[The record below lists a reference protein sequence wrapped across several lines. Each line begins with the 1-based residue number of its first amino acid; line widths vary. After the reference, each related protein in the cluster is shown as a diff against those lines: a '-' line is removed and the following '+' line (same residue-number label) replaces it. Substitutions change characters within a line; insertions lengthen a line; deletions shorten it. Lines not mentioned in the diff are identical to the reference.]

1 MATTIVT
8 KNGSGAPA
16 ASDLVAG
23 ELAVDLTNGRLYT
36 EDSGGSVIEIG
47 LNPSGNVDVT
57 GTVTADGAEIIGD
70 VAINTTTPATYLH
83 IVPTDGELN
92 DAFTGFRIS
101 RSTSLKSAQHSTYS
115 HSGGSATITSTVTTG
130 GAGGGFRVLSS
141 ADGSTT
147 KTLANFANNNDISFY
162 EDTGTTAKL
171 FWDASAESLGIGT
184 SSPFFTAA
192 GRSSL
197 SVNGTSSSIL
207 AFGKGGSSENYI
219 LADAGGLTIAN
230 TSATL
235 PTAFFNNGSTRM
247 TISSAG
253 SVGIGVTP
261 KTTNATVTGSLNVNQ
276 AGLLVRNSNQAYFA
290 SNIYWDASD
299 QLKSHGAGYGLASLF
314 IPSDGS
320 HRFFNTTAAATGA
333 DENLTLNETM
343 RLDSSGHLLL
353 GTGGSFGT
361 LGTLVVQQTADS
373 KGIAIVDS
381 AEQNTL
387 FIENQG
393 DEIKFRGNSNSP
405 MTFSYSTGEKMRID
419 SSGNLLVGKSVTT
432 FGTAG
437 IALRGTVADFTR
449 DGGTPINVNRLTSD
463 GSLIDFHKAGTVVGT
478 IGVASGD
485 NFYIGATA
493 ANHTGLQFAD
503 NVIVPMVALSNSD
516 ATTDLGAS
524 TVRFKDLYL
533 SGGAYLGGTT
543 AANKL
548 EDYEEGLWTLTIATS
563 GTGESV
569 SIGNTTGT
577 YTKIGRQVTATIYTS
592 GVNVSAA
599 GSGAVLLG
607 GLPFTCSNGIQFY
620 AVPSFGHTTLFSY
633 EPDGYVTVNHNYIT
647 VTRVGTTTS
656 NALSVGNP
664 RYMMM
669 TVTYFT
675 DS

>member
-57 GTVTADGAEIIGD
+57 GSVTADKLITDSGVDAASFTSTGSTYVDINNGTVTGRLQTISSDFFIGTATVGTSLAFKSGNGVEAMRID
-70 VAINTTTPATYLH
+70 SSGNTT
-83 IVPTDGELN
+83 
-92 DAFTGFRIS
+92 F
-101 RSTSLKSAQHSTYS
+101 K
-115 HSGGSATITSTVTTG
+115 
-130 GAGGGFRVLSS
+130 
-141 ADGSTT
+141 
-147 KTLANFANNNDISFY
+147 ANNSAVGPIVTLENTATAVNGQAWGSIHFDSNDSS
-162 EDTGTTAKL
+162 TG
-171 FWDASAESLGIGT
+171 ASGTRASIIGT
-184 SSPFFTAA
+184 STSFNGDGNLTFSTAPA
-192 GRSSL
+192 
-197 SVNGTSSSIL
+197 
-207 AFGKGGSSENYI
+207 
-219 LADAGGLTIAN
+219 
-230 TSATL
+230 
-235 PTAFFNNGSTRM
+235 NGS
-247 TISSAG
+247 
-253 SVGIGVTP
+253 
-261 KTTNATVTGSLNVNQ
+261 
-276 AGLLVRNSNQAYFA
+276 
-290 SNIYWDASD
+290 
-299 QLKSHGAGYGLASLF
+299 
-314 IPSDGS
+314 
-320 HRFFNTTAAATGA
+320 NT
-333 DENLTLNETM
+333 ERM
-343 RLDSSGHLLL
+343 RL
-353 GTGGSFGT
+353 
-361 LGTLVVQQTADS
+361 
-373 KGIAIVDS
+373 
-381 AEQNTL
+381 
-387 FIENQG
+387 
-393 DEIKFRGNSNSP
+393 
-405 MTFSYSTGEKMRID
+405 D

-463 GSLIDFHKAGTVVGT
+463 GSLIDFHKAGTVVGS
-478 IGVASGD
+478 IGSYSGVVSYLVLD
-485 NFYIGATA
+485 PRANGAGLVGLTNEIA
-493 ANHTGLQFAD
+493 PANELG
-503 NVIVPMVALSNSD
+503 NPSD
-516 ATTDLGAS
+516 AAKDLGS
-524 TVRFKDLYL
+524 SSRRFKDLYL
-533 SGGAYLGGTT
+533 SGGAYLGGTA

-548 EDYEEGLWTLTIATS
+548 DDYEEGTWTLTITTS

-569 SIGNTTGT
+569 SIGSTTGT

-633 EPDGYVTVNHNYIT
+633 EPDGYVTVNTNHIT

>member
-171 FWDASAESLGIGT
+171 FWDASAEALGIGT
-184 SSPFFTAA
+184 TSPVEKLYVNSFSGDARIGLNAPTGSDTEIKFFNDGIVEYTIGHDDATDNF
-192 GRSSL
+192 
-197 SVNGTSSSIL
+197 VI
-207 AFGKGGSSENYI
+207 GGSNV
-219 LADAGGLTIAN
+219 DAPLVSVTK
-230 TSATL
+230 S
-235 PTAFFNNGSTRM
+235 
-247 TISSAG
+247 G
-253 SVGIGVTP
+253 SVGIGATP

-343 RLDSSGHLLL
+343 R
-353 GTGGSFGT
+353 
-361 LGTLVVQQTADS
+361 
-373 KGIAIVDS
+373 
-381 AEQNTL
+381 
-387 FIENQG
+387 
-393 DEIKFRGNSNSP
+393 
-405 MTFSYSTGEKMRID
+405 ID

-463 GSLIDFHKAGTVVGT
+463 GSLIDFHKAGTVVGS
-478 IGVASGD
+478 IGSYSGVVSYLVLD
-485 NFYIGATA
+485 PRANGAGLVGLTNEIA
-493 ANHTGLQFAD
+493 PANELG
-503 NVIVPMVALSNSD
+503 NPSD
-516 ATTDLGAS
+516 AAKDLGS
-524 TVRFKDLYL
+524 SSRRFKDLYL
-533 SGGAYLGGTT
+533 SGGAYLGGTA

-548 EDYEEGLWTLTIATS
+548 DDYEEGTWTLTITTS

-569 SIGNTTGT
+569 SIGSTTGT

-607 GLPFTCSNGIQFY
+607 GLPFACSNGIQFY